1 MLSPSLPK
9 AVIFDM
15 DGLIFDTEALYQKA
29 LLGLAGESGFT
40 SITQATVDRTVGLS
54 WSSTRALLA
63 LELPSHADV
72 DAFIEAW
79 TDSYEALAQ
88 HQLALKPGVTELL
101 DVLEACDIARAVA
114 TGSYRD
120 VALRYLAEF
129 ELLGRFD
136 TIVAK
141 EDYVHGKPAPEPFL
155 TSAAQL
161 QVDSTRCW
169 ALEDSP
175 HGIRSAF
182 DAGMATIMVPDLLTP
197 DAETTALCS
206 HIVSSLNEVVSLI
219 QERR

>member
-1 MLSPSLPK
+1 
-9 AVIFDM
+9 M

-54 WSSTRALLA
+54 WSSTPALLA

-79 TDSYEALAQ
+79 TDRYEALAQ
-88 HQLALKPGVTELL
+88 RQLALKPGVIELL
-101 DVLEACDIARAVA
+101 DVLGACGIARAVA
-114 TGSYRD
+114 TGSNRN
-120 VALRYLAEF
+120 VALRHLAEF
-129 ELLGRFD
+129 ELLGRFH

-155 TSAAQL
+155 TSAARL

-175 HGIRSAF
+175 NGIRSAF
-182 DAGMATIMVPDLLTP
+182 DAGMAAIMVPDLLTP
-197 DAETTALCS
+197 DAETKELCS